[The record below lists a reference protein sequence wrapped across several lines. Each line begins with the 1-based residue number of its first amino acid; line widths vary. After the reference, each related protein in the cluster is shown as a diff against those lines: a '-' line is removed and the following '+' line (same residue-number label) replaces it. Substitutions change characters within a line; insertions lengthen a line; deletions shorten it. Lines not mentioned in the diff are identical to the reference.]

1 MNRVIEKKW
10 FGELPDTYSIYSLL
24 DSIPRRLRRHSG
36 ESRSKTLRE
45 SRIWMSPQ
53 GDMTNTSLHAA
64 RIIYFPPNISAY
76 RDFPHKMFDSYKSSS
91 GIDRNFIISAACL
104 SHRST
109 AASRNESEHCVAS
122 TAARIPIG
130 IVSFR
135 ATCPYTSPVRIGFDR
150 RER

>member
-1 MNRVIEKKW
+1 MREKTW
-10 FGELPDTYSIYSLL
+10 FGGLPDTYSIYSLL
-24 DSIPRRLRRHSG
+24 GSIPRRLRRHSG

-45 SRIWMSPQ
+45 SRIWMSPR
-53 GDMTNTSLHAA
+53 GDMTNTSLLAA

-76 RDFPHKMFDSYKSSS
+76 RDFPHKVFDSYKSSS
-91 GIDRNFIISAACL
+91 GIDWNFFIAAACL

-122 TAARIPIG
+122 IVARIPIG
-130 IVSFR
+130 MVSFR

-150 RER
+150 GER